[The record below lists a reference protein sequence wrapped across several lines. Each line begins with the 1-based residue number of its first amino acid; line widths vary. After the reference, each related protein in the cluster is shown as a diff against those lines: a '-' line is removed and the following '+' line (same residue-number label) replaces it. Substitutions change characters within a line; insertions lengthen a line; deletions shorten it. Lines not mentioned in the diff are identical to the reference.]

1 MEALSLQESEVEEV
15 RWMDAGCCLEGVR
28 NGTFPNCIEEDEL
41 LMIHDF
47 MKKTRNVDFFHYTSE
62 KE

>member
-1 MEALSLQESEVEEV
+1 MEEV
-15 RWMDAGCCLEGVR
+15 CWMDAGCCLEGVR

-47 MKKTRNVDFFHYTSE
+47 MKKTRNVGFFHYTSE